1 MASDTEIANLALSHI
16 GIGKEIANL
25 TTENS
30 QEANASRRFFVPSRD
45 EVLRDFPWPFA
56 TRFVTLGLIEDDP
69 TEEWDFSYGYP
80 SDAVRMVRL
89 LSGIRNDNRQSK
101 VSYKVVSG
109 NSGREIYT
117 DLEDAQAEFTFRET
131 DTQRYPPDFV
141 MAFSYKLAMR
151 IAPRLTRGDPF
162 KLQDRVL
169 RFYMAEIAKAQATSA
184 NEEQVDEAPDSEFI
198 RTREGFRDRRGGEG
212 DFTAFPSG
220 SIIS

>member
-30 QEANASRRFFVPSRD
+30 EEAGAARRFFNTSRD

-56 TRFVTLGLIEDDP
+56 TEFRTLALITEDP
-69 TEEWDFSYGYP
+69 TDEWRFSYAYP

-89 LSGIRNDNRQSK
+89 KSGIRNDNLQSK
-101 VSYKVVSG
+101 VRYKIVRGV
-109 NSGREIYT
+109 SGREIYT
-117 DLEDAQAEFTFRET
+117 DEEDAEAEFTFRET
-131 DTQRYPPDFV
+131 DTQRFADDFV
-141 MAFSYKLAMR
+141 MAFSYKLAIR

-162 KLQDRVL
+162 KLQERVF
-169 RFYMAEIAKAQATSA
+169 RFYTMEIAKAQATA
-184 NEEQVDEAPDSEFI
+184 LNEQEDDKIPESEFI
-198 RTREGFRDRRGGEG
+198 RVREGFVDRRGTAG